1 MVDDLTRQ
9 GVQTVKALG
18 EACIEGIKVMAAL
31 LNILARKIQNCD
43 TEADKNKCI
52 GDFNKQVDMLLKGEM
67 PVGEFTKE
75 VKDSVVMQIPDDVVA
90 DMFESELRFQSFD
103 YSRMSDTSFVVRS
116 SDVEVLN
123 HVMQETAV
131 KLNDVKDLSQEQIK
145 EQAKENLKFAKKGK
159 TKEQVEKITKNKA
172 KVKEVVKNLKE
183 KSEKKDHNRERQKQ
197 KAKNKEAER

>member
-9 GVQTVKALG
+9 GVSTLKALG
-18 EACIEGIKVMAAL
+18 EASIETIKVMAAL
-31 LNILARKIQNCD
+31 LNLLSRKIDKCG
-43 TEADKNKCI
+43 TETDKNKCI
-52 GDFNKQVDMLLKGEM
+52 EDFNKQVDKLLKGEM

-75 VKDSVVMQIPDDVVA
+75 VKDSIVMQIPDDVVA
-90 DMFESELRFQSFD
+90 DMFEAELRFQSFD
-103 YSRMSDTSFVVRS
+103 YSKMSDTSFVVRS

-145 EQAKENLKFAKKGK
+145 EQAKENLKYAKKGK

-172 KVKEVVKNLKE
+172 KVKEVVNNLKE

-197 KAKNKEAER
+197 KAKNKEVDR